1 MKAAGVWI
9 TGFAYFGAK
18 LHPAHRTRH
27 TRATTVILV
36 PVLSGEIMVFVE
48 WLIGCPAIA
57 ALATCLVKRNLETVP
72 ALLPPEDVEGLDFE
86 DLAHSNIT

>member
-1 MKAAGVWI
+1 MKAAGVWT

-36 PVLSGEIMVFVE
+36 AVLSKEIMVFID
-48 WLIGCPAIA
+48 WLIGFPVVA
-57 ALATCLVKRNLETVP
+57 ALPSCIEKGRLQKVP
-72 ALLPPEDVEGLDFE
+72 ALLPPEDVERLDFE
-86 DLAHSNIT
+86 DLAHPDIA